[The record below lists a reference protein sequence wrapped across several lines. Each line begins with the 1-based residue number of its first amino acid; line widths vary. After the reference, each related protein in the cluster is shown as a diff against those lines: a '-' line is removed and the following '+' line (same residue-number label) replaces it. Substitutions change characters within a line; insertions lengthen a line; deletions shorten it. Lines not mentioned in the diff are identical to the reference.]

1 MDLLTEL
8 READKASD
16 LEEFRRELLDAV
28 NLRAPTGST
37 GEELDFA
44 FVCEVGERLSDAEEF
59 QDFIPCQGYG
69 VGYRSRKLRVDG
81 YELDEVDDSIR
92 LLVTD
97 FRGQEELETI
107 NGSRAASVFAQL
119 KAFVEESASGKIW
132 SSSMSDSVQTSEL
145 SGTIQNAHQLRADG
159 SRSVSRYRFYLLT
172 DAVLSDRIKELPIE
186 ELDGVPIEF
195 HIWDIGRLKEV
206 SFSILGTEELEI
218 DFTEFVDG
226 GIPCLLASKTDDYK
240 GYLCVI
246 EGNALADIY
255 DRYGSRLLE
264 GNVRSFLSTNVK
276 INKGIQATIRS
287 EPDRFFVFNNGI
299 SATATSANI
308 IETANGPR
316 LLSAKYLQIVN
327 GGQTTASLHVAKR
340 KDNAD
345 LSNIH
350 VPMKLSVVLAKEKEM
365 LDDIIQ
371 SIARYSNSQTK
382 VNDADFF
389 SNHPFHRAIERH
401 SRNISAPR
409 PAGATSTTFWF
420 YERAR
425 GQYVNAQAKMKIS
438 EKKDFL
444 KKHPRSQLIS
454 KTDLSK
460 YENSWLML
468 PHFVSRA
475 AQKNFLIFAEYIGK
489 HYGTNGSQFDNEVY
503 FKEIVSKAIIFKF
516 VESMVSAA
524 KKTWYPGD
532 FRAQIVTYSI
542 AKLVS
547 IVEEQTN
554 GFTINLNSVW
564 ANQGV
569 SRALATQLEEIAKA
583 VSKAIF
589 ATPVQNMNVG
599 EWCKKVECWE
609 TIQVLDI
616 PLLQELHA
624 ELILKDELDRIH
636 RDAAGQAREDAV
648 IDAVL
653 EVVNLRQINC
663 WNKLLSWSTNHYPLY
678 GMELDLV
685 RSACRVDWIPS
696 DRQAIKLIK
705 VMKKLE
711 QEGFR
716 RN

>member
-1 MDLLTEL
+1 MDLLKEL
-8 READKASD
+8 EDAAKASD
-16 LEEFRRELLDAV
+16 LEEFRKDLLDAV
-28 NLRAPTGST
+28 NLRAPIGSSSDD
-37 GEELDFA
+37 LDFA
-44 FVCEVGERLSDAEEF
+44 FVCEVGERLSNAEEF
-59 QDFIPCQGYG
+59 QDFIPCQGSG

-81 YELDEVDDSIR
+81 YEVDEVDDSIR
-92 LLVTD
+92 LLITD
-97 FRGQEELETI
+97 FRGAKELETI
-107 NGSRAASVFAQL
+107 NGSRAASVFTQL

-145 SGTIQNAHQLRADG
+145 SGTIQNAHQLREDG

-186 ELDGVPIEF
+186 ELDGVPVEF

-206 SFSILGTEELEI
+206 SSSILGTEELEI

-226 GIPCLLASKTDDYK
+226 GLPCLMASKTDDYE

-246 EGNALADIY
+246 EGNALAELY
-255 DRYGSRLLE
+255 DRYGSKLLE
-264 GNVRSFLSTNVK
+264 GNVRSFLSTTVK
-276 INKGIQATIRS
+276 INKGIQTTIRS

-308 IETANGPR
+308 IETTNGPR

-327 GGQTTASLHVAKR
+327 GGQTTASLHIARR

-345 LSNIH
+345 LSAIH
-350 VPMKLSVVLAKEKEM
+350 VPMKLSVVLAKEKEK
-365 LDDIIQ
+365 LDDMIQ

-401 SRNISAPR
+401 SRNIPAPR

-420 YERAR
+420 YERTR

-438 EKKDFL
+438 EKRDFL

-460 YENSWLML
+460 YENSWMML
-468 PHFVSRA
+468 PHIVSRA

-489 HYGTNGSQFDNEVY
+489 HYGTNGSQFDNDIY

-516 VESMVSAA
+516 VEAMVSAA

-547 IVEEQTN
+547 MVDEQAN
-554 GFTINLNSVW
+554 GFAINLNTVW

-569 SRALATQLEEIAKA
+569 SHALAAQLEDVAKA

-589 ATPVQNMNVG
+589 ATPAENMNIG
-599 EWCKKVECWE
+599 EWCKKVECWNAVHE
-609 TIQVLDI
+609 LEI
-616 PLLQELHA
+616 PLLIELNS
-624 ELILKDELDRIH
+624 ELISKEELDRIH
-636 RDAAGQAREDAV
+636 RNAAGQARADAV
-648 IDAVL
+648 IDAIV
-653 EVVNLRQINC
+653 EVVSLRQVNY
-663 WNKLLSWSTNHYPLY
+663 WNKLLEWSKIYHPLY
-678 GMELDLV
+678 GTELDLV
-685 RSACRVDWIPS
+685 RLACRAEWVPT
-696 DRQAIKLIK
+696 DRQATKLIK
-705 VMKKLE
+705 VQQKLE

-716 RN
+716 